1 MITVRY
7 VTPKARPELRPEI
20 AALAAQLGAEHLGK
34 DQSVTAVLV
43 EPADPEGWFI
53 GGKRPT
59 EAGLSAFWLDIKI
72 TAGTN
77 SKAETTRFVR
87 AAFEGMQ
94 GLLGPLHEESYVLV
108 HAADGDAYG
117 FGGRTQNGRQWL
129 SVRMS
134 RSAGFFSR
142 LFAASSSESDSTCW

>member
-1 MITVRY
+1 MPMITVRY
-7 VTPKARPELRPEI
+7 VTPTPRPDLRPKI
-20 AALAAQLGAEHLGK
+20 AALAARWAAEHLGK

-43 EPADPEGWFI
+43 EPADPESWFI
-53 GGKRPT
+53 AGKRPT

-77 SKAETTRFVR
+77 NKVETTRFVR

-94 GLLGPLHEESYVLV
+94 VLLGSLHEESYVLV

-117 FGGRTQNGRQWL
+117 YGGRTQNGRW
-129 SVRMS
+129 
-134 RSAGFFSR
+134 
-142 LFAASSSESDSTCW
+142 AAAHPG